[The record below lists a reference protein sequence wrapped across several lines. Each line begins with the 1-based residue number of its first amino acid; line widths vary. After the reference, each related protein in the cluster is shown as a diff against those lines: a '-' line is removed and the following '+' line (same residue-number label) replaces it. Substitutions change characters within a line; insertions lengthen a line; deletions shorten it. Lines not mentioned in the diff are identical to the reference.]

1 MANDN
6 SNTLPGIKVMNTK
19 TVQIIGTGQR
29 GKLLYEDSHGA
40 KIETKDGVVRRY
52 HISEYTY
59 HLD

>member
-1 MANDN
+1 M
-6 SNTLPGIKVMNTK
+6 TIK
-19 TVQIIGTGQR
+19 TVQLIGTGQR